1 MGMMNDG
8 GLSIADAMALANG
21 REGNEYGGFGGAG
34 GTWIWVFFLFF
45 LLAWGGNG
53 FGFGGNG
60 AATAAANLNGA
71 LTRADLCQDMNFQ
84 QLQNDTRSLQN
95 GLCDGFYA
103 VNTTLLNGF
112 NAAQATTN
120 AGFNGMQRDLC
131 TGFNGVNQ
139 NINQSRFDMQ
149 QCCCETNRNLDA
161 TRYENA
167 QNTCSIVDAIRQDGE
182 ATRALINA
190 NTMQDLRDRLA
201 DKDRDL
207 MTAQFQIS
215 QQAQTTSIVNQVVP
229 KAVPAY
235 ITCSPYE
242 ANLLASGLLANQYGG
257 GCCA

>member
-1 MGMMNDG
+1 MGMMNEG
-8 GLSIADAMALANG
+8 FSIADAMALAKSGQN
-21 REGNEYGGFGGAG
+21 EGEGFSSGN

-53 FGFGGNG
+53 FGFGNNS
-60 AATAAANLNGA
+60 AATTAAVNANGA

-84 QLQNDTRSLQN
+84 QLQNDTRSLQS

-103 VNTTLLNGF
+103 MNTSLLNGF
-112 NAAQATTN
+112 NGVQNTVN
-120 AGFNGMQRDLC
+120 AGFNGVQRDLC
-131 TGFNGVNQ
+131 SGLNGINQ

-167 QNTCSIVDAIRQDGE
+167 QNTCNIVNAIREDGE

-207 MTAQFQIS
+207 LSAQFQIS
-215 QQAQTTSIVNQVVP
+215 QQAQTTNIVNQVVP

-235 ITCSPYE
+235 LTCSPYE
-242 ANLLASGLLANQYGG
+242 ANILASGLLTNAG
-257 GCCA
+257 GCHCA

>member
-1 MGMMNDG
+1 MGMMNEG
-8 GLSIADAMALANG
+8 FSIADAMALAKSG
-21 REGNEYGGFGGAG
+21 EGENGFGGG
-34 GTWIWVFFLFF
+34 NGTWIWVFFLFF

-60 AATAAANLNGA
+60 AATTAAVNANGA

-84 QLQNDTRSLQN
+84 QLQNDTRSLQS

-120 AGFNGMQRDLC
+120 AGFNGVQRDLC
-131 TGFNGVNQ
+131 SGFNGVNQ

-149 QCCCETNRNLDA
+149 QCCCATERAIDA

-190 NTMQDLRDRLA
+190 NTMQDLRDQLA
-201 DKDRDL
+201 DAKL
-207 MTAQFQIS
+207 ANSQCAQN
-215 QQAQTTSIVNQVVP
+215 AYLVNQLQPV
-229 KAVPAY
+229 ARPAY
-235 ITCSPYE
+235 LVSSPYE
-242 ANLLASGLLANQYGG
+242 ASYYGYQNC
-257 GCCA
+257 GCN

>member
-1 MGMMNDG
+1 MGMMNEG
-8 GLSIADAMALANG
+8 FSIADAMALAKSG
-21 REGNEYGGFGGAG
+21 EGEGGFGGG
-34 GTWIWVFFLFF
+34 SGTWVWVFFLFF

-60 AATAAANLNGA
+60 AATTAAVNANGA

-84 QLQNDTRSLQN
+84 QLQNDTRSLQS

-112 NAAQATTN
+112 NGAQATAN
-120 AGFNGMQRDLC
+120 AGFNGVQRDLC
-131 TGFNGVNQ
+131 SGFNGINQ
-139 NINQSRFDMQ
+139 NINQSRFDAQ
-149 QCCCETNRNLDA
+149 QCCCETNRNIDA
-161 TRYENA
+161 VRYENA

-190 NTMQDLRDRLA
+190 NTMQDLRDKLA

-242 ANLLASGLLANQYGG
+242 ANIIASGLLTNSIGG
-257 GCCA
+257 GCCN